1 MSTLKTTVI
10 SSSLYF
16 YYSLLAIARQAQYG
30 IQILVMPLLALSVF
44 MAVYA
49 STRMMGGDVKNLF
62 YPFLVYNLINF
73 PLGAVTQ
80 ISFGTFTNTSYS
92 SVLLATPTS
101 INTLLGRFLGDS
113 WTSLI
118 GNLFGVLIAGVI
130 VKPAFHGPTGAA
142 ASLLLLLLIV
152 PSIQLGMAIGMKF
165 IFAHQLSQF
174 ILLGFFAILVL
185 PTDVPWLWIA
195 LPFTASLHLFAGA
208 SPVFLPFLY
217 GLIGVIL
224 WWIIAKITLLR
235 AYNHYRSGQGVDR
248 R

>member
-10 SSSLYF
+10 SSSFYF
-16 YYSLLAIARQAQYG
+16 YYSLLAIVRQAQYG

-49 STRMMGGDVKNLF
+49 ATRMMGGNVKDLF

-118 GNLFGVLIAGVI
+118 GNLFGILVAAII
-130 VKPAFHGPTGAA
+130 VKPTFHGPTGVAGIF
-142 ASLLLLLLIV
+142 LLLLLIV

-174 ILLGFFAILVL
+174 ILLGFFVILVL
-185 PTDVPWLWIA
+185 PTNVPWLWIA
-195 LPFTASLHLFAGA
+195 LPFTASLHLFANA
-208 SPVFLPFLY
+208 SLSLAPFLY
-217 GLIGVIL
+217 GFIGVIL
-224 WWIIAKITLLR
+224 WWIVAKAILLR
-235 AYNHYRSGQGVDR
+235 AYNHYRSGKGVDR